1 MNTLPELW
9 NLVTWG
15 RKECRFQI
23 WKSEQHNR
31 CQRNPWLKD
40 PYLWVFE
47 FFIITWPT
55 WWKKFYSF
63 CWQFHWIFR
72 YQYAGLYI
80 FTDANVSAVYTRCN
94 LTKGEY
100 PCMDGL
106 SCYTWNQICDDVG
119 VCSRDKRD
127 EMGCE
132 YWA

>member
-1 MNTLPELW
+1 MIARFHENIARFFKFGDLGEYADSKYQSQFAVRASLGYESSSRSSQINQLGK
-9 NLVTWG
+9 NLLTISL
-15 RKECRFQI
+15 Q
-23 WKSEQHNR
+23 
-31 CQRNPWLKD
+31 
-40 PYLWVFE
+40 
-47 FFIITWPT
+47 
-55 WWKKFYSF
+55 
-63 CWQFHWIFR
+63 FR

-132 YWA
+132 Y